1 MNRLKG
7 LLFIG
12 LLLVGLP
19 LQAALEI
26 RITKGISDAT
36 PIAVVPFSFQG
47 KGDVPGSISDIVVED
62 LKRSGRF
69 SPLDKS
75 RFAQPNVSARNLDL
89 YRWRDKEIN
98 YVVVGSVHGQAKGT
112 YKVQFQLFDALDAK
126 QLAGYSIPTDTPNFR
141 MAAHQISDL
150 IYEAVLGVRGA
161 FNTRIVYITAQG
173 KGEGKRYILQ
183 VADSDGHNA
192 RTILNSRS
200 PLMSPVWSPDAKRLA
215 YVSFENNRSHI
226 YIQDVMTGERHEVSS
241 RQGINGAPAWSP
253 DGRRLALTLSETGS
267 PEIYILDIKS
277 KRLAKLTHDHSINTE
292 PVWMPD
298 GQSIVFTSNRT
309 GKPQIY
315 KIPSSGGST
324 QRLSYEG
331 ELNAA
336 PAVSPDGSK
345 ISMVNGE
352 NGRFRIA
359 VLDLK
364 SGETQVLTNGKL
376 DESPSFAPNGSM
388 IIYATEEKGRE
399 VLAAVSDDGR
409 VRETLV
415 LQEGEVREP
424 DWSPFLN
431 K

>member
-1 MNRLKG
+1 MNKFKG
-7 LLFIG
+7 FLFLG
-12 LLLVGLP
+12 LLLAGLP

-26 RITKGISDAT
+26 RITQGISDAT
-36 PIAVVPFSFQG
+36 PIAITPFSFQG
-47 KGDVPGSISDIVVED
+47 KGDAPGIIGDIVIED

-75 RFAQPNVSARNLDL
+75 GFAQPDANARNLEL
-89 YRWRDKEIN
+89 YRWREKNIN
-98 YVVVGSVHGQAKGT
+98 YVVVGSVHEQEKGK

-126 QLAGYSIPTDTPNFR
+126 QLAGYSIPTDTNNFR
-141 MAAHQISDL
+141 MAAHQVSDL

-161 FNTRIVYITAQG
+161 FNTRIVYITTQG
-173 KGEGKRYILQ
+173 KGDEKRYILQ

-192 RTILNSRS
+192 RTVLNSRS
-200 PLMSPVWSPDAKRLA
+200 PLMSPVWSPDTQQLA
-215 YVSFENNRSHI
+215 YVSFENNRSNI
-226 YIQDVMTGERHEVSS
+226 YIQDVVTGERQKVSS

-267 PEIYILDIKS
+267 PEIYVLDIKS
-277 KRLAKLTHDHSINTE
+277 KRLAKLTSDRAINTE
-292 PVWMPD
+292 PVWTPD
-298 GQSIVFTSNRT
+298 GKSIVFTSNRT
-309 GKPQIY
+309 GKPQLY
-315 KIPSSGGST
+315 RVSASGGSA

-336 PAVSPDGSK
+336 PAISADGKK
-345 ISMVNGE
+345 IAMVNGE
-352 NGRFRIA
+352 RGRFRIA
-359 VLDLK
+359 VLDLQ

-388 IIYATEEKGRE
+388 IIYATEEKGRG

-409 VRETLV
+409 VRQTLV

-424 DWSPFLN
+424 DWSPFIN
-431 K
+431 

>member
-7 LLFIG
+7 FLFLG
-12 LLLVGLP
+12 LLLIGLP
-19 LQAALEI
+19 LQAALDV
-26 RITKGISDAT
+26 RITQGISDAT
-36 PIAVVPFSFQG
+36 PIAITPFSFQG
-47 KGDVPGSISDIVVED
+47 KGDVPGAIGDIVIED

-75 RFAQPNVSARNLDL
+75 GFAQPDANASNLEL
-89 YRWRDKEIN
+89 YRWREKNIN
-98 YVVVGSVHGQAKGT
+98 YVVVGSVNEVKGG
-112 YKVQFQLFDALDAK
+112 YKIQFQLFDVLDAK
-126 QLAGYSIPTDTPNFR
+126 QLAGYSIPTDSNNFR
-141 MAAHQISDL
+141 MAAHQVSDL

-161 FNTRIVYITAQG
+161 FNTRIVYITSQG
-173 KGEGKRYILQ
+173 KGDEKRYILQ

-215 YVSFENNRSHI
+215 YVSFENNRSNI
-226 YIQDVMTGERHEVSS
+226 YIQDVVTGERQGISS

-267 PEIYILDIKS
+267 PEIYVLDIKS
-277 KRLAKLTHDHSINTE
+277 KRLAKLTSDRAINTE
-292 PVWMPD
+292 PVWTPD

-309 GKPQIY
+309 GKPQLY
-315 KIPSSGGST
+315 KVSASGGQA

-336 PAVSPDGSK
+336 PAISADGSK
-345 ISMVNGE
+345 IAMVNGE
-352 NGRFRIA
+352 GGRFRIA
-359 VLDLK
+359 VLDLQ

-388 IIYATEEKGRE
+388 IIYATEEKGRG

-409 VRETLV
+409 VRQTLV

-424 DWSPFLN
+424 DWSPFIN
-431 K
+431 

>member
-7 LLFIG
+7 FLFLG
-12 LLLVGLP
+12 LLLIGLP
-19 LQAALEI
+19 LQAALDI
-26 RITKGISDAT
+26 RITQGISDAT
-36 PIAVVPFSFQG
+36 PIAITPFSFQG
-47 KGDVPGSISDIVVED
+47 KGDVPGAIGDIVIED

-75 RFAQPNVSARNLDL
+75 GFAQPDANASNLEL
-89 YRWRDKEIN
+89 YRWREKNIN
-98 YVVVGSVHGQAKGT
+98 YVVVGSVHEVKGG
-112 YKVQFQLFDALDAK
+112 YKIQFQLFDALDAK
-126 QLAGYSIPTDTPNFR
+126 QLAGYSIPTDSNNFR
-141 MAAHQISDL
+141 MAAHQVSDL

-161 FNTRIVYITAQG
+161 FNTRIVYITSQG
-173 KGEGKRYILQ
+173 KGDEKRYILQ

-215 YVSFENNRSHI
+215 YVSFENNRSNI
-226 YIQDVMTGERHEVSS
+226 YIQDVVTGERQGISS

-267 PEIYILDIKS
+267 PEIYVLDIKS
-277 KRLAKLTHDHSINTE
+277 KRLAKLTSDRAINTE
-292 PVWMPD
+292 PVWTPD

-309 GKPQIY
+309 GKPQLY
-315 KIPSSGGST
+315 KVSASGGQA

-336 PAVSPDGSK
+336 PAISADGSK
-345 ISMVNGE
+345 IAMVNGE
-352 NGRFRIA
+352 GGRFRIA
-359 VLDLK
+359 VLDLQ

-388 IIYATEEKGRE
+388 IIYATEEKGRG

-409 VRETLV
+409 VRQTLV

-424 DWSPFLN
+424 DWSPFIN
-431 K
+431 